1 MVFKMLTKENA
12 GKKLL
17 EHRMEKQITQG
28 KIAEKSGISVQTISA
43 IESGKLKPQSMTIF
57 KLQKYFDSLG

>member
-1 MVFKMLTKENA
+1 MVTKENA

-17 EHRMEKQITQG
+17 EHRSEKRVTQV
-28 KIAEKSGISVQTISA
+28 KVAEKTGISVQTISA

-57 KLQKYFDSLG
+57 KLQKYFDSIG